1 VTSPL
6 VLPEWLPS
14 FDDMRR
20 RDEQLAQKFYLV
32 RIAGNAG
39 YDSMRCPSGHKHP
52 YLTLACRPQ
61 PFSGVDEGI
70 YGVFHA
76 LGIPGSEIPKLTA
89 QQRHRFEIVSK
100 LFGPPGAPDLARSH
114 PRTAREMGTAETD
127 ADAGAFPL
135 GVLEEVS
142 RRSRSGWSTRSTT
155 RASSRRWW
163 CRACSRTGAS
173 ASSPRPGRADKECPD
188 ELRVP
193 GAGPRAVPGGR
204 RQGLPH
210 RRQGADQP

>member
-1 VTSPL
+1 MTSPL
-6 VLPEWLPS
+6 ALPNWLPS
-14 FDDMRR
+14 SDDMQR
-20 RDEQLAQKFYLV
+20 RDEQLAQKWFIV

-89 QQRHRFEIVSK
+89 AQRHRFEIVSK
-100 LFGPPGAPDLARSH
+100 LFGPSGTPDLASSH
-114 PRTAREMGTAETD
+114 PRTARALGTAETD

-142 RRSRSGWSTRSTT
+142 RMVAQRMVD
-155 RASSRRWW
+155 AIND
-163 CRACSRTGAS
+163 TGLKPPLVVPGLFTHGRLGVHVPA
-173 ASSPRPGRADKECPD
+173 RPGGKGVSR
-188 ELRVP
+188 
-193 GAGPRAVPGGR
+193 
-204 RQGLPH
+204 
-210 RRQGADQP
+210 